1 MCIISH
7 AIRKIKIERK
17 NPPLFESEIQITI
30 KLILPVGLYSIRSIF
45 DIGYLEIRS
54 RIKSFYI
61 RVWNYNWF
69 IDFTSSNKF
78 YMEKFKDFRYF
89 RCHFV

>member
-61 RVWNYNWF
+61 RV
-69 IDFTSSNKF
+69 
-78 YMEKFKDFRYF
+78 
-89 RCHFV
+89 